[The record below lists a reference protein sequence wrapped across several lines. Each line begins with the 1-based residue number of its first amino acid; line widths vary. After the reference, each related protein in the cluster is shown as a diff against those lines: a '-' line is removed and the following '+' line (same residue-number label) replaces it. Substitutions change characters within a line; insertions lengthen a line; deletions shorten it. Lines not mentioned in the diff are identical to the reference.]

1 MKPTTRKPATSPTP
15 PNLSKIGQ
23 AVKMTFVTAIKR
35 AMSCT
40 DAEAEKAF
48 SEMLRRGEL
57 VECGNVGLLNETKK
71 YLAKGI
77 ANK

>member
-1 MKPTTRKPATSPTP
+1 MKPTTRKPATSPSP

-40 DAEAEKAF
+40 DAEAEIKFA
-48 SEMLRRGEL
+48 EMALKGDVR
-57 VECGNVGLLNETKK
+57 ECGEVGLLNETKK
-71 YLAKGI
+71 IYCKRYC
-77 ANK
+77 K

>member
-1 MKPTTRKPATSPTP
+1 MKPTTRKPAPSPAP

-40 DAEAEKAF
+40 DAEAERAF
-48 SEMLRRGEL
+48 AEMVRRGEV
-57 VECGNVGLLNETKK
+57 VECGEVGLLNETKK
-71 YLAKGI
+71 YICKSI
-77 ANK
+77 AN

>member
-48 SEMLRRGEL
+48 AEMVRKGD
-57 VECGNVGLLNETKK
+57 VQECGRVGLLNETKK
-71 YLAKGI
+71 YVAKGI

>member
-1 MKPTTRKPATSPTP
+1 MKPSTRKPATSPTP

-35 AMSCT
+35 AMSCN

-48 SEMLRRGEL
+48 AEMVRKGD
-57 VECGNVGLLNETKK
+57 VQECGNVGLLNETKK
-71 YLAKGI
+71 YFAKNV
-77 ANK
+77 AN

>member
-48 SEMLRRGEL
+48 AEMVRRGEV

-71 YLAKGI
+71 YLAKNV
-77 ANK
+77 AN

>member
-35 AMSCT
+35 EMSCT
-40 DAEAEKAF
+40 DAEAEMKFA
-48 SEMLRRGEL
+48 EMVRRGEV

-71 YLAKGI
+71 YICKNV
-77 ANK
+77 AN

>member
-15 PNLSKIGQ
+15 PNLSKIGK

-40 DAEAEKAF
+40 DAEAERAF
-48 SEMLRRGEL
+48 AEMVRKGDV

-71 YLAKGI
+71 YIAKNV
-77 ANK
+77 AN

>member
-23 AVKMTFVTAIKR
+23 AVKMTFVTTIKR

-48 SEMLRRGEL
+48 AEMVRKGDVR
-57 VECGNVGLLNETKK
+57 ECGNVGLLNETKK
-71 YLAKGI
+71 YICKGV
-77 ANK
+77 AN

>member
-48 SEMLRRGEL
+48 AEMVRRGEV
-57 VECGNVGLLNETKK
+57 VECGEVGLLNETKK
-71 YLAKGI
+71 YICKGV
-77 ANK
+77 AN

>member
-1 MKPTTRKPATSPTP
+1 MKPTTRKPATSPSP

-48 SEMLRRGEL
+48 AEMVRRGEV
-57 VECGNVGLLNETKK
+57 VECGEVGLLNETKK
-71 YLAKGI
+71 YICKSI
-77 ANK
+77 AN

>member
-48 SEMLRRGEL
+48 AEMVRRGEV
-57 VECGNVGLLNETKK
+57 VECGEVGLLNETKK
-71 YLAKGI
+71 YICKSI
-77 ANK
+77 AN

>member
-1 MKPTTRKPATSPTP
+1 MKPTTRKPTTSPTP
-15 PNLSKIGQ
+15 PNISKIGQ

-48 SEMLRRGEL
+48 SEMVRKGD
-57 VECGNVGLLNETKK
+57 VQECGNAGLLNETKK
-71 YLAKGI
+71 YIAKGI

>member
-1 MKPTTRKPATSPTP
+1 MKPTTRKPATSTAP

-35 AMSCT
+35 AMCCT

-48 SEMLRRGEL
+48 AEMVRKGDMQ
-57 VECGNVGLLNETKK
+57 ECGNVGLLNETKK
-71 YLAKGI
+71 YIAKGI

>member
-40 DAEAEKAF
+40 DAEAEMKFA
-48 SEMLRRGEL
+48 EMVRRGEV

-71 YLAKGI
+71 YICKNV
-77 ANK
+77 AN

>member
-15 PNLSKIGQ
+15 PNLCKIGQ

-48 SEMLRRGEL
+48 AEMVRRGEV
-57 VECGNVGLLNETKK
+57 VECGEVGLLNETKK
-71 YLAKGI
+71 YICKSI
-77 ANK
+77 AN

>member
-1 MKPTTRKPATSPTP
+1 MKPTTRKPAPSPAP

-40 DAEAEKAF
+40 DAEAEMKFA
-48 SEMLRRGEL
+48 EMVRKGDVR
-57 VECGNVGLLNETKK
+57 ECGNAGLLNETKK
-71 YLAKGI
+71 YIAKGI

>member
-40 DAEAEKAF
+40 DVEAEKMFA
-48 SEMLRRGEL
+48 EMVRRGEV
-57 VECGNVGLLNETKK
+57 VECGAVGLLNEVKK
-71 YLAKGI
+71 YVFKGI

>member
-15 PNLSKIGQ
+15 PNLCKIGQ

-40 DAEAEKAF
+40 DAEAERAF
-48 SEMLRRGEL
+48 GEM
-57 VECGNVGLLNETKK
+57 GLLNETKK

>member
-1 MKPTTRKPATSPTP
+1 MKPTTRKPAPSPAP
-15 PNLSKIGQ
+15 PNISKIGQ

-40 DAEAEKAF
+40 DAKAEMKFA
-48 SEMLRRGEL
+48 EMVRKGDVR
-57 VECGNVGLLNETKK
+57 ECGTVGLLNDTKK
-71 YLAKGI
+71 YICKGI